1 MPWTH
6 LFCQGVSVLMQW
18 DLYLFDAKGTPWRM
32 MLSMSQRRPSCIE
45 LSKNQTRGY
54 DFSASLVPSQVMK
67 EALHVKSNPN
77 RVDKLMRDVAE
88 MAWLKKRDQT
98 YATCLYE
105 ISEQVQF
112 SLNKVYLLPKWTYW
126 HQTNPVLCK
135 TDWSWSLLVGNE
147 GSSHGIPEVPVHW
160 SITDTLGKNGE
171 LEPSDMC
178 SWVGIDIVHYND
190 KYYLTLIDCGFTR
203 FTNWEIAALEGFS
216 QYNWPFEGHIL
227 QMLLFH

>member
-1 MPWTH
+1 MQKAHPDVWCFQCHKGGH
-6 LFCQGVSVLMQW
+6 LALNYPRIRLGDMTSVPVLSPHKLWKRHYMWNQIRIGW
-18 DLYLFDAKGTPWRM
+18 INWWGTWQRWLDL
-32 MLSMSQRRPSCIE
+32 
-45 LSKNQTRGY
+45 
-54 DFSASLVPSQVMK
+54 
-67 EALHVKSNPN
+67 
-77 RVDKLMRDVAE
+77 
-88 MAWLKKRDQT
+88 RDQT